1 MRIVYIHQRGILY
14 IQDPSYAARYPGKST
29 CTVVTEAPF
38 RLFEEWKDGKVR
50 HRGDEYDAVKENI
63 KEQILEYVR

>member
-1 MRIVYIHQRGILY
+1 M
-14 IQDPSYAARYPGKST
+14 QDPSYAARYPGKST

-63 KEQILEYVR
+63 KEQILEYAR